1 MAQEYNIG
9 IHLVRAARKHA
20 DRVAFVTVDE
30 ATTYG
35 QFEGV
40 VGTIA
45 TEFKGRGVR
54 RGSCVAI
61 DTRDGRLAV
70 AAVAACGLLGAS
82 FVQGNPA
89 AYAKSALDIT
99 HVFWSGLPGDKKPE
113 HPNLI
118 PVTPDFFSRYKLQ
131 SWLERLAPKGYLAGR
146 DTFRIGLSSGSTG
159 TPKFISLSVADSCDR
174 CLDWTKTLESN
185 ALTAMACLFPP
196 LSGVGLNVRVATLL
210 SGGKIVETGLA
221 DDLRYWTENDVNF
234 VIGSPGQVADLFPL
248 MDKAG
253 MGKLDNV
260 YLGGGR
266 LGALFLEK
274 LMAHFKIARNVYG
287 STEMGGTASSF
298 VTEAKSYHGQLYKS
312 RADVWLEVV
321 DENDN
326 PVPQGQEGIVRTRH
340 AIHQVEYIAATDEE
354 GASFRKGWF
363 YPGDLGFFEEDGA
376 INIVGRSNEVINLG
390 GVKINSLEVDDKIK
404 NFPGVKDGYCFPVE
418 GADGVPKI
426 QMAISVEDDQDGVA
440 VAQALMEQS
449 AKSFLP
455 TYHSTGTY
463 VLPELPRTDT
473 GKPQRKVV
481 AEMVAGKPPTATRKL
496 HS

>member
-1 MAQEYNIG
+1 MAQEFNIG

-30 ATTYG
+30 STTYS

-40 VGTIA
+40 IGTIA

-54 RGSCVAI
+54 RGSCIAI
-61 DTRDGRLAV
+61 DTRDGRLAI

-89 AYAKSALDIT
+89 SYGKAALDIT

-146 DTFRIGLSSGSTG
+146 DTFRIGMSSGSTG
-159 TPKFISLSVADSCDR
+159 LPKFISMSVADSCDR
-174 CLDWTKTLESN
+174 CLHWADILEKSE
-185 ALTAMACLFPP
+185 LTTMACLFPP

-221 DDLRYWTENDVNF
+221 NELRPWTDNGVNF
-234 VIGSPGQVADLFPL
+234 VVGSPGQVADLFPL
-248 MDKAG
+248 MDKTG
-253 MGKLDNV
+253 MGKIENV
-260 YLGGGR
+260 YMGGGR

-274 LMAHFKIARNVYG
+274 VMTHFNVARNFYG
-287 STEMGGTASSF
+287 STELGNTASAF
-298 VTEAKSYHGQLYKS
+298 ITDAKSYHGQLHKS
-312 RADVWLEVV
+312 RDGVRIEVV
-321 DENDN
+321 DENDD

-340 AIHQVEYIAATDEE
+340 AVHQVEYIATTGDEA
-354 GASFRKGWF
+354 ASFRNGWF
-363 YPGDLGFFEEDGA
+363 YPGDIGYFEEDGA

-404 NFPGVKDGYCFPVE
+404 NFPGVKDGYCFTTE

-426 QMAISVEDDQDGVA
+426 QIAISVEDDQDGVA
-440 VAQALMEQS
+440 VAQALIDLS
-449 AKSFLP
+449 ARSFL
-455 TYHSTGTY
+455 TTHHSTGAY
-463 VLPELPRTDT
+463 VLPDLPRTDT
-473 GKPQRKVV
+473 GKPQRSVV
-481 AEMVAGKPPTATRKL
+481 AEMVAGKAPTATRKL